1 MTDLASTL
9 LAGGQGA
16 LQGLATGGP
25 IGALI
30 GAVTGLLPGI
40 EDALFGRNA
49 PAVQAAV
56 TQVVATVTG
65 VAAPTAQDVAGLSPD
80 QQAQLRVQLAQIAAA
95 DRQAVRAQEMADQAA
110 ILKDIADAR
119 QQTIA
124 LASTKSPIQW
134 AAPIVSFVV
143 LFTFGTVML
152 LAFTRSLPSG
162 SETLLNMLLG
172 SLAAMTTSVV
182 SYWVGSSA
190 GSQQKTDLLY
200 RSTPAMPA
208 SAGANG

>member
-16 LQGLATGGP
+16 LQGFSTGGP

-40 EDALFGRNA
+40 EDAIFGRNA
-49 PAVQAAV
+49 SAVQAAV
-56 TQVVATVTG
+56 TQVVASVTG

-110 ILKDIADAR
+110 ILKDVADAR

-124 LASTKSPIQW
+124 LAGAKSPVQW
-134 AAPIVSFVV
+134 AAPIVSVVV
-143 LFTFGTVML
+143 LVTFGAVMF
-152 LAFTRSLPSG
+152 LALTRSLPAG

-172 SLAAMTTSVV
+172 TLAAMATSVV

-190 GSQQKTDLLY
+190 GSQQKTDLLF
-200 RSTPAMPA
+200 RSTPA
-208 SAGANG
+208 GADHG